1 LDATGYYKRYSRALK
16 GYPNLRS
23 KTQQEPMR
31 KPRRFNAQN
40 RERYRTHVDRI
51 ARTYRLDPKLI
62 DAVIIVESAYEPEAV
77 SSKGAKGLMQLMP
90 DTAKRF
96 DVSDPFNPIA
106 NLHGGAR
113 YLRLLLDRFDN
124 DVKLALAAYNAGE
137 NAVDDYGG
145 KVPPYEETRTYVS
158 RVLKLYAAYGD

>member
-1 LDATGYYKRYSRALK
+1 
-16 GYPNLRS
+16 
-23 KTQQEPMR
+23 
-31 KPRRFNAQN
+31 
-40 RERYRTHVDRI
+40 
-51 ARTYRLDPKLI
+51 
-62 DAVIIVESAYEPEAV
+62 
-77 SSKGAKGLMQLMP
+77 MQLMP
-90 DTAKRF
+90 DTARRF
-96 DVSDPFNPIA
+96 DVADPFNPIA

-137 NAVDDYGG
+137 SAVADHGR